1 MLARSAAS
9 VSSAAM
15 AVVVLAKFTS
25 FPEAVV
31 ARSLLEAEGIGVV
44 MPEQGLLAGQLD
56 AGVMGGWRL
65 LVVEEEVEAAR
76 AILRDAQIGVELR
89 P

>member
-1 MLARSAAS
+1 MLAVSSAS

-15 AVVVLAKFTS
+15 AVVVLAKFAS
-25 FPEAVV
+25 LPEAVV

-44 MPEQGLLAGQLD
+44 MPEQGLIAGQLD

-65 LVVEEEVEAAR
+65 LVVEEELAMAQRV
-76 AILRDAQIGVELR
+76 LRDAKIGS
-89 P
+89 